1 MLPTQ
6 DKNTINR
13 VRLITLFSIKELQ
26 MILIRKIENDEL
38 YKIKEIDRSEEIFE
52 MYKHSGVDLKLI
64 SHAENVSGFDELE
77 LTEIITRQ
85 LKLAKRGGLVVGAFD
100 EAKIVGIASVEKL
113 KRGAQQ
119 NYCESFQAHALSQFV
134 FHTHLHDELLKLILP
149 HILK

>member
-1 MLPTQ
+1 
-6 DKNTINR
+6 
-13 VRLITLFSIKELQ
+13 

-85 LKLAKRGGLVVGAFD
+85 LKLAKRGGD
-100 EAKIVGIASVEKL
+100 
-113 KRGAQQ
+113 
-119 NYCESFQAHALSQFV
+119 
-134 FHTHLHDELLKLILP
+134 
-149 HILK
+149 